1 MQKFKNFIF
10 NLNQLS
16 VLSVSGDDALK
27 FLQGQLTNDISLAT
41 STQSVH
47 AGFCNPKGRLL
58 AFFHIIKYH
67 DSYLLFFP
75 KSIAEIIIKKLS
87 MYILRSNVK
96 LDLDPDKL
104 MYFGLYTNNQ
114 DGQLGT
120 LNNLPKNEMESINE
134 QSLIVTKLPSDGL
147 RVIIVGDKKN
157 CMDLIGN
164 NSNKLEKKSFD
175 DWIAHNIKS
184 GIPNIYHETQETF
197 IPQSIN
203 LDIISA
209 INFKKGCYTGQEI
222 VARTHYLGKPKRRMY
237 KASFHS
243 ESQPLY
249 GQTLVDGEESVGQV
263 VDVAHIDNQEFVLLI
278 EIRINSALN
287 QLTLN
292 GINVDISKSE
302 IEKFSMD

>member
-1 MQKFKNFIF
+1 MQKSKNFIYD
-10 NLNQLS
+10 LSPLS
-16 VLSVSGDDALK
+16 VISVNGDDSLK
-27 FLQGQLTNDISLAT
+27 FLQGQLTNDISLVT

-75 KSIAEIIIKKLS
+75 KSISENITKKLS

-96 LDLDPDKL
+96 LELDSDEL
-104 MYFGLYTNNQ
+104 MYFGLYTNSQ
-114 DGQLGT
+114 DEQFDL
-120 LNNLPKNEMESINE
+120 LSNLPKNEMESVNE
-134 QSLIVTKLPSDGL
+134 ESLTIIKLHSNGL

-157 CMDLIGN
+157 CIDFIEN
-164 NSNKLEKKSFD
+164 NSNKLEKQNFN
-175 DWIAHNIKS
+175 DWAAHNIKS
-184 GIPNIYHETQETF
+184 GTPNIFYETQETF

-203 LDIISA
+203 LDIIDA

-249 GQTLVDGEESVGQV
+249 GDALVDGKDLVGQV
-263 VDVAHIDNQEFVLLI
+263 VDVARIDNKKFLLLI

-287 QLTLN
+287 NLTLN

-302 IEKFSMD
+302 IEKFSLG

>member
-157 CMDLIGN
+157 CMNLIGN

-249 GQTLVDGEESVGQV
+249 GQALVDGEESVGQV
-263 VDVAHIDNQEFVLLI
+263 VDVAHINNQEFVLLI

>member
-96 LDLDPDKL
+96 LDLDPEKL

-120 LNNLPKNEMESINE
+120 LNTLPKNEMESINE

-157 CMDLIGN
+157 CMNLIGN

-263 VDVAHIDNQEFVLLI
+263 VDVAHINNQEFVLLI

>member
-58 AFFHIIKYH
+58 AFFHIIKYL
-67 DSYLLFFP
+67 DNYLLFFP
-75 KSIAEIIIKKLS
+75 KSIAEIITKKLS

-96 LDLDPDKL
+96 LDLDPEKL

-120 LNNLPKNEMESINE
+120 LNTLPKNEMESINE

-263 VDVAHIDNQEFVLLI
+263 VDVAHINNQEFVLLI

>member
-58 AFFHIIKYH
+58 AFFHIIKYL
-67 DSYLLFFP
+67 DNYLLFFP

-249 GQTLVDGEESVGQV
+249 GQALVDGEESVGQV
-263 VDVAHIDNQEFVLLI
+263 VDVAHINNQEFVLLI

>member
-1 MQKFKNFIF
+1 
-10 NLNQLS
+10 
-16 VLSVSGDDALK
+16 
-27 FLQGQLTNDISLAT
+27 
-41 STQSVH
+41 
-47 AGFCNPKGRLL
+47 
-58 AFFHIIKYH
+58 
-67 DSYLLFFP
+67 
-75 KSIAEIIIKKLS
+75 
-87 MYILRSNVK
+87 
-96 LDLDPDKL
+96 

-263 VDVAHIDNQEFVLLI
+263 VDVAHINNQEFVLLI

>member
-96 LDLDPDKL
+96 LDLDPEKL

-120 LNNLPKNEMESINE
+120 LNTLPKNEMESINE

-157 CMDLIGN
+157 CMNLIGN

>member
-1 MQKFKNFIF
+1 MQKSKNFIYD
-10 NLNQLS
+10 LNQLS
-16 VLSVSGDDALK
+16 VLLVSGDDALK

-58 AFFHIIKYH
+58 AFFHVVKYL

-75 KSIAEIIIKKLS
+75 KSIAENITKKLS

-96 LDLDPDKL
+96 LNLDPDEL
-104 MYFGLYTNNQ
+104 MYFGLYTKNK
-114 DGQLGT
+114 DRQLDF

-134 QSLIVTKLPSDGL
+134 ESLIVIKLHSDGL

-157 CMDLIGN
+157 CMDLIEN
-164 NSNKLEKKSFD
+164 NSNELEKKDFN
-175 DWIAHNIKS
+175 DWVAHNIKS
-184 GIPNIYHETQETF
+184 GIPNIFHETQEIF

-203 LDIISA
+203 LDIIDA

-237 KASFHS
+237 KASFHN

-249 GQTLVDGEESVGQV
+249 GDALMDGEKLVGQV
-263 VDVAHIDNQEFVLLI
+263 VDVARIDNKKFVLLI
-278 EIRINSALN
+278 EIRISSVLN
-287 QLTLN
+287 NLTLN
-292 GINVDISKSE
+292 GINIVISKSE
-302 IEKFSMD
+302 IEKFSVD